1 MTGDRDDTIRELLDR
16 TAIRDVLLR
25 YARGVDRR
33 DVELVA
39 SCFLPGARYEGAL
52 GQGTIE
58 GALDALR
65 ERLARYEGTMHFIG
79 NQLIEVHGDT
89 ARSETYA
96 VAYHR
101 RCERGAPQLLSVGLR
116 YVDDLVRSDGKWRI
130 QCRVVFRE
138 WQRREPLDE
147 SPWT

>member
-1 MTGDRDDTIRELLDR
+1 MTDNMNDAIRELLDR
-16 TAIRDVLLR
+16 NAIRDVLLR

-33 DVELVA
+33 DVDLVA

-58 GALDALR
+58 TALNALR

-79 NQLIEVHGDT
+79 NQLIELHGDK

-101 RCERGAPQLLSVGLR
+101 RCVAGAPQLLSVGLR
-116 YVDDLVRSDGKWRI
+116 YVDDLVRSDGQWRI
-130 QCRVVFRE
+130 HCRFVYRE